1 MKHFT
6 RRLLTLTMA
15 LSMTG
20 SAAALAAEAT
30 PGGPPPPP
38 RPAPPH
44 ARPPGG
50 PWPPRMP
57 ASPSSWMGRPSPS
70 PTLLPRSGI
79 SGPSCPSGPSLR
91 PWVPR

>member
-30 PGGPPPPP
+30 PG
-38 RPAPPH
+38 
-44 ARPPGG
+44 
-50 PWPPRMP
+50 
-57 ASPSSWMGRPSPS
+57 
-70 PTLLPRSGI
+70 
-79 SGPSCPSGPSLR
+79 
-91 PWVPR
+91 